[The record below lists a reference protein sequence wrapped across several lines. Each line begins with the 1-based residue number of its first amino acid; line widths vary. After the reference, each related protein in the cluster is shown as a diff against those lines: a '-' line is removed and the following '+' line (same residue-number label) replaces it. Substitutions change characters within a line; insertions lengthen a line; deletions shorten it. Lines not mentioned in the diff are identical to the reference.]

1 MQANAG
7 QAAESSSS
15 DGSESEMSFTS
26 GDDGHDEKVLQ
37 DLIKKKDISSIKE
50 SNKSKSKPASQKKVE
65 VKFDSKENG
74 DLQKFNTKTK
84 KFIQSDKELDG
95 QADLEDAKKNVLKSL
110 FVTED
115 DNAVMEQ
122 FEKEKDNEIENELG
136 ATVQVA
142 EVKRGWNDWA
152 GTGI

>member
-1 MQANAG
+1 MQTNEG

-15 DGSESEMSFTS
+15 AGSESEMSFTS

-37 DLIKKKDISSIKE
+37 DLIKMKDVSGIKE
-50 SNKSKSKPASQKKVE
+50 PSKTKPRPASQKKVE
-65 VKFDSKENG
+65 VKFDSRETG
-74 DLQKFNTKTK
+74 DLQRFNTKTK

-95 QADLEDAKKNVLKSL
+95 QADLEDAKKNVLRSL

-152 GTGI
+152 GAGI